1 MNRSIIAMCTLL
13 LLTSN
18 AFGKTY
24 KCKDAEGNIVFS
36 DSACGTVERE
46 EIKDRSGPSSATLEK
61 RAIKGCLSHWKQK
74 RPYLSN
80 SDIRIEGYRF
90 QWVTV
95 KKAGARRMLYLDI
108 SIKDE
113 SAPPFMDI
121 RAPQQL
127 QCLMLGDG
135 VSVNTYEYELEP

>member
-1 MNRSIIAMCTLL
+1 MKRLIIIASISL
-13 LLTSN
+13 LLTSH

-24 KCKDAEGNIVFS
+24 KCKDAEGNTVFS

-46 EIKDRSGPSSATLEK
+46 VVKDRSGPSDATIEK
-61 RAIKGCLSHWKQK
+61 RAINGCLSHWKQK

-80 SDIRIEGYRF
+80 SDARIEGYRF

-95 KKAGARRMLYLDI
+95 KKAGARKMLHLDI
-108 SIKDE
+108 STKEE
-113 SAPPFMDI
+113 SSPFMDI
-121 RAPQQL
+121 RRPQQL

-135 VSVNTYEYELEP
+135 VSVNAFEYELEQ